1 MRSHSTGRT
10 ARSPWVN
17 EIYSCKDRVI
27 PALIENVRSVIDGG
41 TDEKIAEID
50 RQIREKQT
58 ELLANERDAVKADEI
73 GNDIITLREEKQKL
87 LTEGAL
93 EQDRI
98 ERFEDMKKFLDEQN
112 DFLTEYSDALTRRLI
127 EKVTVYDEKLAV
139 LFRSGLEIE
148 IAA

>member
-1 MRSHSTGRT
+1 M
-10 ARSPWVN
+10 
-17 EIYSCKDRVI
+17 
-27 PALIENVRSVIDGG
+27 
-41 TDEKIAEID
+41 
-50 RQIREKQT
+50 
-58 ELLANERDAVKADEI
+58 
-73 GNDIITLREEKQKL
+73 
-87 LTEGAL
+87 

-127 EKVTVYDEKLAV
+127 GNVTVYDEKLAV